1 MGAPNGMF
9 DPLTLPRRG
18 APGMPIPG
26 MPMPGMEPG
35 LTPAQVE
42 PTLSY
47 SNQYG
52 TDLSAG
58 YNIGSQEFNARAVI
72 PVGDATAG
80 NRLELRGGYGPG
92 GASAF
97 LGFKKIN
104 VPSLSGDD
112 VRASAAKM
120 DPGYAKY
127 LAENPAAVE
136 ESRLAH
142 QKRMREE
149 ALGIN
154 RIGAPAYQVGLDVFG
169 GGRKAGEGPFAGAM
183 EAVMQGMPR

>member
-1 MGAPNGMF
+1 
-9 DPLTLPRRG
+9 
-18 APGMPIPG
+18 MPIPG
-26 MPMPGMEPG
+26 MPVPGMEPG
-35 LTPAQVE
+35 VSPAQIE

-52 TDLSAG
+52 TDVSAG
-58 YNIGSQEFNARAVI
+58 YNVGSQEFNARAVI
-72 PVGDATAG
+72 PVGDATDG

-92 GASAF
+92 GPSAF
-97 LGFKKIN
+97 VGFKKIN

-127 LAENPAAVE
+127 LAENPEALEAA
-136 ESRLAH
+136 RLAR
-142 QKRMREE
+142 QKQMREE

-154 RIGAPAYQVGLDVFG
+154 RIGAPAYQVGLDAFG
-169 GGRKAGEGPFAGAM
+169 GGRNAGEGPFAGAM
-183 EAVMQGMPR
+183 EVVKNGMPR